1 MATVKARFRPST
13 LPGRE
18 GTLYYRVTHR
28 RVSRQVSTCHRL
40 RPDEWEDGHVKLLP
54 PGDDTERARHLR
66 TVAGR
71 LVQDLARF
79 GEIIRRMD
87 LSGTDY
93 TARQVV
99 DAFRTTAA
107 GDASGLRTFVRHLAP
122 RLRKDGQ
129 ERLAETYATSVRSFL
144 RFHAPAP
151 DLPFTAID
159 ADLMGRY
166 ETWLKRRGLALNTVS
181 FYLRN
186 LRAIY
191 HRAVEA
197 GLTEDRRPFR
207 RVFTGVEKTAKRA
220 VPVPVIRRIRNLSL
234 PPGSPLEQARD
245 LFLLSFYTRGMP
257 FVDLAGLRK
266 QDLRDGI
273 LAYRRRKTGQALTVR
288 WEQPMQDIVERHP
301 CPDSPYLLPVL
312 DAAGKDGRRRYL
324 NALHMLNRQLKAIG
338 RMVDSPI
345 PLTSYCARHAWA
357 SIARSEHVPVGTISE
372 AMGHTSERTTR
383 IYLASLDTSAVDEAN
398 CKVIRAV
405 CGKEDG

>member
-87 LSGTDY
+87 QSGTDY

-220 VPVPVIRRIRNLSL
+220 VSPRIIRKIKEL
-234 PPGSPLEQARD
+234 PLPEDSPLAQARD
-245 LFLLSFYTRGMP
+245 LFLFSFYTRGMP

-266 QDLRDGI
+266 QDLRNST
-273 LAYRRRKTGQALTVR
+273 LAYRRRKTGRALSVR
-288 WEQPMQDIVERHP
+288 WEKPMQEIVNRHSQTS
-301 CPDSPYLLPVL
+301 SPYLLPIL
-312 DAAGKDGRRRYL
+312 RTPGADERRCYL
-324 NALHMLNRQLKAIG
+324 NALRTLNRHLKTIG
-338 RMVDSPI
+338 RLVGCPI

-357 SIARSEHVPVGTISE
+357 SIAQSEHVPIGIICE

-383 IYLASLDTSAVDEAN
+383 IYLASLDTSAVDKAN
-398 CKVIRAV
+398 RKVLRAV
-405 CGKEDG
+405 CGK